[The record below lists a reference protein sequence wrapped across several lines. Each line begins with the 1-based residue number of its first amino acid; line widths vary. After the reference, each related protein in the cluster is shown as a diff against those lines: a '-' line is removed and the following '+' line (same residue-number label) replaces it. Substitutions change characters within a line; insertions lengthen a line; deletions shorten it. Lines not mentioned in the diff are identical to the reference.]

1 MLSVQVSGSPES
13 NVGSFWTAWRL
24 NFNVTSK
31 ITVETLC
38 DFDKRQLLKQWNHF
52 GCHGCFIY
60 WERLFI
66 CTDLPPALI
75 TLNISKQWFT
85 KHPHKENRLFVF
97 LMTMV
102 RVAKAFQEKGM
113 TIVCTFLYFS
123 SSLSMVELRH
133 WLARWCSLVTGRVS
147 VLGRLCNWSRV
158 VIFSQ
163 SRAEPRPD
171 QTLTHTFTLTQAG
184 NRSILY
190 CHPLCHEYNRSELS
204 VNHHRGMPAQG
215 SRILIFPCAQKEKK
229 I

>member
-1 MLSVQVSGSPES
+1 MVVLYTENGCLFVQVSHLPWLLSTSVS
-13 NVGSFWTAWRL
+13 NDLL
-24 NFNVTSK
+24 NTHTKKTDCLFFSW
-31 ITVETLC
+31 
-38 DFDKRQLLKQWNHF
+38 QWS
-52 GCHGCFIY
+52 
-60 WERLFI
+60 E
-66 CTDLPPALI
+66 
-75 TLNISKQWFT
+75 K
-85 KHPHKENRLFVF
+85 KEWL
-97 LMTMV
+97 
-102 RVAKAFQEKGM
+102 
-113 TIVCTFLYFS
+113 IVCTFLYFS

-204 VNHHRGMPAQG
+204 VNHHRGMPVQG

-229 I
+229 KKI